1 MIPALDGFSLARQ
14 VRREDAT
21 VPLSF
26 LTARR
31 QPADVVQGFE
41 LGGSDYVKNPFSI
54 TELVAR
60 INARLL
66 PLVSASTPLDS
77 VAIGQ

>member
-1 MIPALDGFSLARQ
+1 MH
-14 VRREDAT
+14 
-21 VPLSF
+21 
-26 LTARR
+26 
-31 QPADVVQGFE
+31 GFE
-41 LGGSDYVKNPFSI
+41 LGGSDYVKKPFSI

-66 PLVSASTPLDS
+66 PLVSASTPLAS